1 MDADFLVNTCKVVQ
15 FALSCVAQSVNVW
28 GIRHKMG
35 RGGLASSQ
43 ENSILLGEK
52 PPKDRPYPQRR
63 ACAGGRADL

>member
-43 ENSILLGEK
+43 ENSITRQCLLI
-52 PPKDRPYPQRR
+52 
-63 ACAGGRADL
+63 